1 MPQQTFTLHYRFHN
15 EPRHHKLELD
25 QRPDPG
31 EAAMHL
37 LVLHFADAENSLV
50 MPPADASAEEVIQQA
65 ELLGISDIRLS

>member
-1 MPQQTFTLHYRFHN
+1 MPQQTFTIHYRFHN
-15 EPRHHKLELD
+15 EPRRHELELD

-31 EAAMHL
+31 KAAMHL

-50 MPPADASAEEVIQQA
+50 MPPADASAEEVVQQA

>member
-1 MPQQTFTLHYRFHN
+1 MPQQTFTIHYRFHN
-15 EPRHHKLELD
+15 EPRRHELELD

-50 MPPADASAEEVIQQA
+50 MPPADASAEEVVQQA